1 MAGKNDENTI
11 FLTEKEAERI
21 KTTVQE
27 RLERCAELV
36 GHTREPRDSHSAIS
50 QATGASLMLDMG
62 NMTQER
68 GDKSSLPVIT
78 VGNTYPPCTV
88 SLKNLRPMKLT
99 DLRMETHH
107 RGRSLTVKRASP
119 VVTLTAR
126 SWTMVQDEAGETE
139 RLEVYLHK
147 SKYGEDI
154 LESASAF
161 TIKEPY
167 FTMTDQSEATL
178 RIDHPSDLVC
188 LESET
193 ATGDLLSSPTAC
205 GYGEYEN
212 IAVAEES
219 ARNWKEMGNA
229 ALRQQDLKLAWDRYT
244 KGLKLARQAFIFETN
259 PDLARDLHRNRA
271 HVNLLLNRLDEAIF
285 DAKAS
290 ISRKNDD
297 QQSRDL
303 NGKAFFRAGCAA
315 YNQGEY
321 YEAKSF
327 FEEQQK
333 LMPNDKSVNLQLRR
347 VNARIREKETGA
359 YDLKKLKAGI
369 SQPSQQM
376 DVATFIRN
384 TEIKDSTGRGRG
396 LFATRNIPAGEI
408 VICEKAFCVENQAS
422 TAITYDVRDKRIRVS
437 PIGLT
442 ESITQKLLDN
452 PSQIAKVMDLYGDY
466 QGDSNSRRISR
477 TADGPIVDSFRVHD
491 IMSRNA
497 FGGLCSQA
505 GKDGKT
511 SKANTG
517 LWVWAAYINHSCVA
531 NTEKEYIGDVMILRA
546 ARPITAGEEI
556 FISYSES
563 SDFDERQQALM
574 TTWGFEC
581 DCALCT
587 AERADNPAT
596 RKKRRELASEA
607 EQFVEQVK
615 WTDAKRL
622 ALTKA
627 QRLARAI
634 DGTYDAERYRGL
646 PRVATQ
652 GIREWLVRASRHRC
666 Y

>member
-1 MAGKNDENTI
+1 MAGKSDDNTI
-11 FLTEKEAERI
+11 FLAEQEEKRI
-21 KTTVQE
+21 KKVVEE
-27 RLERCAELV
+27 RVKRCTELV
-36 GHTREPRDSHSAIS
+36 GHAREPRDSHSAIS

-62 NMTQER
+62 KMTHQR
-68 GDKSSLPVIT
+68 DTKGSLPVLV
-78 VGNTYPPCTV
+78 VGSTYPPCTV
-88 SLKNLRPMKLT
+88 PLKDLQPMKLT

-107 RGRSLTVKRASP
+107 RGHFLTVKRVSP
-119 VVTLTAR
+119 VITLTAR
-126 SWTMVQDEAGETE
+126 SWTIVQDEAGGTE

-147 SKYGEDI
+147 SKHGEDI

-178 RIDHPSDLVC
+178 QIDHPSDLIP

-193 ATGDLLSSPTAC
+193 GTGEHFFSASIC
-205 GYGEYEN
+205 GQGESQN
-212 IAVAEES
+212 IAAAEET

-229 ALRQQDLKLAWDRYT
+229 ALRQKDRKMAWYRYT
-244 KGLKLARQAFIFETN
+244 KGLEVARQASMFETN
-259 PDLARDLHRNRA
+259 PDLARDLYRNRA

-290 ISRKNDD
+290 ISRKND
-297 QQSRDL
+297 QLSRELD
-303 NGKAFFRAGCAA
+303 GKAFLRAGCAA

-333 LMPNDKSVNLQLRR
+333 LMPNDKGVSLQLRR
-347 VNARIREKETGA
+347 VNSRIHEKETGA
-359 YDLKKLKAGI
+359 YDLRKLKSGL
-369 SQPSQQM
+369 SQASQHM
-376 DVATFIRN
+376 DVATFTRN
-384 TEIKDSTGRGRG
+384 TEIKDSVGRGRG
-396 LFATRNIPAGEI
+396 LFATRNIPPGEL
-408 VICEKAFCVENQAS
+408 VICEKAFCIENQSS

-442 ESITQKLLDN
+442 MSITQKLLDN
-452 PSQIAKVMDLYGDY
+452 PSQITKVMDLYGDY
-466 QGDSNSRRISR
+466 QGDQSSRQVSR
-477 TADGPIVDSFRVHD
+477 TADGPVVDSFRVHD

-497 FGGLCSQA
+497 FGGLCSQINRDVTTNEA
-505 GKDGKT
+505 T
-511 SKANTG
+511 TG
-517 LWVWAAYINHSCVA
+517 LWIWTAYINHSCIA
-531 NTEKEYIGDVMILRA
+531 NTEKEHIGDLMILRA

-556 FISYSES
+556 FISYSDS

-596 RKKRRELASEA
+596 RKKRWELAREA
-607 EQFVEQVK
+607 EQFVEHVK
-615 WTDAKRL
+615 WTGARRP
-622 ALTKA
+622 ALTRA
-627 QRLARAI
+627 RRLVQAI
-634 DGTYDAERYRGL
+634 DGTYDADRYRGL

-652 GIREWLVRASRHRC
+652 GIREWLVKASRQRC